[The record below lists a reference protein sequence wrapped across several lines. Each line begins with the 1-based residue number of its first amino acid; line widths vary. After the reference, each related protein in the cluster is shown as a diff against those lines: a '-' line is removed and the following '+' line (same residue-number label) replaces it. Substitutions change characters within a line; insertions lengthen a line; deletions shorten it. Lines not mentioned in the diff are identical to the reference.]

1 MAGIEVIAIGFG
13 LLLVL
18 MMLGLHIATALFI
31 TAATGAWWYYGGT
44 MFRPFGTMMWG
55 TLNNFLLVAIP
66 LYVLMGEIL
75 MRGGVTERMYVALA
89 DWLRRLPG
97 GLLHTNIA
105 ASTLFASI
113 SGSSVATAATI
124 GTVAFPA
131 FRKQSYSEPW
141 VLGTVASGATL
152 GILIPPS
159 INMIIYGALTNTSIG
174 QLFIAGVVPGA
185 LLALLFM
192 GLIIVASVLNPTV
205 AGKDG
210 TVEDAAWRAARRRRL
225 KDLLPPIGIFI
236 VVMGSIYAGWATPT
250 EAAAVGVV
258 ASLALVGAY
267 GRLSLDL
274 LREAALTTVRVT
286 AMTLLIL
293 IAAFYLNFVVGL
305 LGIPAKVSTAIA
317 AVDVAPWQMI
327 LLLVVLYVFL
337 GCFLDSL
344 AMMIATIPI
353 VFPVVTG
360 IGYDP
365 LWFGVF
371 IVVMCE
377 IALITPPVGMNL
389 YVVQGVRGRGS
400 VSTVVRGTLPFV
412 GCVFLLILLITFI
425 PGIVTWLPTSLY

>member
-1 MAGIEVIAIGFG
+1 VAGIEVIAIGFG

-18 MMLGLHIATALFI
+18 MLLGLHIATALFM
-31 TAATGAWWYYGGT
+31 TAAAGAWWFYGGT

-66 LYVLMGEIL
+66 LYILMGEIL
-75 MRGGVTERMYVALA
+75 VRGGVTERMYIALA
-89 DWLRRLPG
+89 DWLKKLPG

-105 ASTLFASI
+105 ASTVFASI

-174 QLFIAGVVPGA
+174 QLFIAGIVPGV

-192 GLIIVASVLNPTV
+192 GLIATAAILDPTI
-205 AGKDG
+205 AGKGETADS
-210 TVEDAAWRAARRRRL
+210 WSIRLRRL
-225 KDLLPPIGIFI
+225 KDLLPPLAIFAT
-236 VVMGSIYAGWATPT
+236 VMGSIYGGWATPT

-258 ASLALVGAY
+258 ASLVLVGAY
-267 GRLSLDL
+267 GRLSIAM
-274 LREAALTTVRVT
+274 LRDAALTTVRVT

-305 LGIPAKVSTAIA
+305 LGIPAEVSSAMAAI
-317 AVDVAPWQMI
+317 DVAPWMMI
-327 LLLVVLYVFL
+327 FLLVLLYVFL

-353 VFPVVTG
+353 VFPIVIA

-371 IVVMCE
+371 LVVMCE

-400 VSTVVRGTLPFV
+400 VGTVVRGTLPFV
-412 GCVFLLILLITFI
+412 GCVFLLIVLITFI
-425 PGIVTWLPTSLY
+425 PGIVTWLPSRLY

>member
-18 MMLGLHIATALFI
+18 MLLGLHIATALFM
-31 TAATGAWWYYGGT
+31 TAAAGAWWFYGST

-66 LYVLMGEIL
+66 LYILMGEIL
-75 MRGGVTERMYVALA
+75 VRGGVTERMYVALA
-89 DWLRRLPG
+89 DWLKKLPG

-105 ASTLFASI
+105 ASTVFASI

-131 FRKQSYSEPW
+131 FKKQNYSEPW

-174 QLFIAGVVPGA
+174 QLFIAGIVPGL
-185 LLALLFM
+185 LLAVLFM
-192 GLIIVASVLNPTV
+192 GLIATAAILDPTI
-205 AGKDG
+205 AGKGETIDSW
-210 TVEDAAWRAARRRRL
+210 AIRLRRL
-225 KDLLPPIGIFI
+225 KDLLPPLAIFAT
-236 VVMGSIYAGWATPT
+236 VMGSIYGGWATPT
-250 EAAAVGVV
+250 EAAAIGVV
-258 ASLALVGAY
+258 ASLILVGAY
-267 GRLSLDL
+267 GRLSLVM
-274 LREAALTTVRVT
+274 LRDAALTTVRVT

-305 LGIPAKVSTAIA
+305 LGIPGQVSTAMA
-317 AVDVAPWQMI
+317 AIDVAPWMMI
-327 LLLVVLYVFL
+327 FLLVLLYVFL

-353 VFPVVTG
+353 VYPIVIA

-371 IVVMCE
+371 LVVMCE

-389 YVVQGVRGRGS
+389 YVVQGVRGHGS
-400 VSTVVRGTLPFV
+400 VGTVVRGTLPFV
-412 GCVFLLILLITFI
+412 GCVFLLIILITFV
-425 PGIVTWLPTSLY
+425 PEVVTWLPSRLY